1 MFYRFLGRIFLYFVI
16 VPQLAPLLERILR
29 DVLKN
34 WIDKQYATMTVD
46 QKKRFERTS
55 PYVPRPTERRPS
67 TPTGFQAQSRQH
79 N

>member
-1 MFYRFLGRIFLYFVI
+1 MFLRFLGRIFLYFVI

-29 DVLKN
+29 NVLKDV
-34 WIDKQYATMTVD
+34 IEKQYANMTVD

-55 PYVPRPTERRPS
+55 PYIPRPTERRPS
-67 TPTGFQAQSRQH
+67 TPMGFQAQSRQH